1 MLLNACM
8 SAAPG
13 QKECDNALRNIQV
26 RFATDDP
33 LAFCWYCTL
42 KQNLVFWVWFNHF
55 SFHHVFAFSLLFFLV
70 TVTDVIQTPRNQVLW
85 GLACVLRIC
94 VWKNHKM
101 KLFQQYYC
109 ILPFVVQ
116 YFSTPHFGV
125 WASLYFSTLGTEM
138 VNPFF
143 LCRLWVAF

>member
-26 RFATDDP
+26 RFAMDDP
-33 LAFCWYCTL
+33 LALCWYCTL
-42 KQNLVFWVWFNHF
+42 KQNLVFECDLITFPF
-55 SFHHVFAFSLLFFLV
+55 IMFLRFHCCFFFV
-70 TVTDVIQTPRNQVLW
+70 TVTDVIQTPRNQALW